1 MAKKKITIAA
11 GANPFDKS
19 VSAAEQMFA
28 PPAMDNTVLKEADIT
43 EDDNSDVRYV
53 GEVDNVEQQIQ
64 HIQQESEAPQSP
76 KTKKRTFVGKQHIHL
91 ILPDRQADII
101 KQLAK
106 MTGVSVNQFMSQ
118 SIETLYEEH
127 WKPVVEVLEQ
137 NRHKLGLDKRTDK
150 NLFN

>member
-28 PPAMDNTVLKEADIT
+28 PPATDKAVLKEADIP
-43 EDDNSDVRYV
+43 EDDNSDVGYV
-53 GEVDNVEQQIQ
+53 GEVDNVEQQ
-64 HIQQESEAPQSP
+64 IQQESEAPQSP